1 MQTYNES
8 FSAQA
13 KAWVLFCEA
22 HDKGILRFLKKGF
35 RHCAILFIQ
44 DGYAVVVDSL
54 SHRLICDVMKVH
66 DEADLINKIKAKMHV
81 IAVDRSRVGVQAS
94 PLSLRPFTCV
104 EVVKHFLGIRRFF
117 IFTPYQLYKFLNKRS
132 EY

>member
-1 MQTYNES
+1 MQTYDES

-54 SHRLICDVMKVH
+54 SHRLICDVMKVQ
-66 DEADLINKIKAKMHV
+66 DEADLISKIKAKMHV
-81 IAVDRSRVGVQAS
+81 VAIDQARFE
-94 PLSLRPFTCV
+94 PQFHAISLRPFTCV
-104 EVVKHFLGIRRFF
+104 EVVKHFLGIRNFF

-132 EY
+132 EH